1 MEIGGNRSMN
11 EFLDSKDQK
20 EKKKKNVL
28 VIMDEVGKSK
38 EFFSLFFPSSI
49 SQSFA
54 KME

>member
-28 VIMDEVGKSK
+28 VIMKWVRAKNFFF
-38 EFFSLFFPSSI
+38 FFSPPRYLNFL
-49 SQSFA
+49 QRWD
-54 KME
+54 E